1 MSSTPPA
8 AGASQASC
16 CSRWSR
22 MPSSMAG
29 ATRAST
35 SISTSAPRATRCT
48 SRSRTPARLKMVWAR
63 AGAGRVS
70 AWRTSSAGSICTIP
84 VATRSPW
91 ATAKTGWWPRSR
103 WRANRAPGP
112 DRRRRASGPP
122 GHASAAGG
130 APRCR
135 NRRRSGRR
143 GAGPAGDRAY
153 PAAGD
158 LPRHRSGR
166 RRWLRLAGGVGQAAG
181 RGVRHGLCRACGR
194 GLRRERGR
202 LPAEAR
208 RSGAAGR
215 IADARRAPARPWR
228 GAGSHRP
235 RRDCAA
241 HAQAHAARPDRRDR
255 GGARRRRFHACLRR
269 RPAGADDL
277 AHPGPFRDPAAV
289 AAVPAARPLADRQSR
304 PPAPGRDAVARDGAH
319 PAAGHGRGVDPGPR
333 RFGSPARRV
342 GWRRL
347 KARRNTALRDRKFDS
362 SRPGCNDPRNKRRKS
377 GMAVDWAS
385 STVEA
390 GGTKLHVKRAGQ
402 GRPLL
407 VLHHETG
414 TLGDLPFYDA
424 LAANHAVIVPHHP
437 GYSRSERPDWMRSVR
452 DIAVIYRGLLS
463 ELKVAKP
470 ALVGLGFG
478 GWIAAEMATMAP
490 ADLSHLVLVGAMG
503 IKPPVGDILDLAVT
517 GYIDYARAAFHDQKA
532 FDRVYS
538 AEPSVDQLEMW
549 DICREMSFR
558 IAWKPYM
565 YSQTLP
571 HLLKTMRAPA
581 LIVWGDDD
589 KVVPI
594 SAGKRYLESLPDAH
608 LEIVRSCGHAVDME
622 QPEALAKLVINFIGR
637 E

>member
-1 MSSTPPA
+1 MSRSSAKRRAWRRPCRRSSAPGRRLIFLDIELGGGDGFDLLAALDKPPVVVFVTA
-8 AGASQASC
+8 YAEHAVEAFAVNAVDYLLKPVAPERLAESL
-16 CSRWSR
+16 
-22 MPSSMAG
+22 
-29 ATRAST
+29 TRVERQLARGEEPAST
-35 SISTSAPRATRCT
+35 
-48 SRSRTPARLKMVWAR
+48 
-63 AGAGRVS
+63 
-70 AWRTSSAGSICTIP
+70 
-84 VATRSPW
+84 
-91 ATAKTGWWPRSR
+91 
-103 WRANRAPGP
+103 
-112 DRRRRASGPP
+112 
-122 GHASAAGG
+122 
-130 APRCR
+130 
-135 NRRRSGRR
+135 
-143 GAGPAGDRAY
+143 
-153 PAAGD
+153 
-158 LPRHRSGR
+158 
-166 RRWLRLAGGVGQAAG
+166 G
-181 RGVRHGLCRACGR
+181 RGVIALRTPKRTLLAQTDEIVAVRADGDFTHVFVADQPALMIWR
-194 GLRRERGR
+194 TLGSFRE
-202 LPAEAR
+202 
-208 RSGAAGR
+208 
-215 IADARRAPARPWR
+215 
-228 GAGSHRP
+228 
-235 RRDCAA
+235 
-241 HAQAHAARPDRRDR
+241 
-255 GGARRRRFHACLRR
+255 
-269 RPAGADDL
+269 
-277 AHPGPFRDPAAV
+277 PAAV

-304 PPAPGRDAVARDGAH
+304 PAAPGRDAVARERAH
-319 PAAGHGRGVDPGPR
+319 PAAGHGRGADLGPR
-333 RFGSPARRV
+333 RVGAPARGVGRRRV
-342 GWRRL
+342 
-347 KARRNTALRDRKFDS
+347 KPRRNTALRDRKFDS

-390 GGTKLHVKRAGQ
+390 GGTKLHVKRAGR

-414 TLGDLPFYDA
+414 TLDDLPFYDA
-424 LAANHAVIVPHHP
+424 LAANHEVIVPHHP

-503 IKPPVGDILDLAVT
+503 IKPPQGDILDLAVT

-532 FDRVYS
+532 FDRVYG

-622 QPEALAKLVINFIGR
+622 QPEALAKLVTNFIGR